1 MASEPA
7 SGARVAL
14 VIGNSAYESIG
25 FLANPKRDAAAMAA
39 ALQELGFEEV
49 ISATDLGR
57 TEFLARLREFYVKL
71 DRTETGLLFYAG
83 HGVQMRGRNYL
94 LPCDAQIARAGDL
107 RTNAV
112 PLDDIVRA
120 MSRRART
127 RLLFLDACR
136 NDPISDEAGGLTRG
150 VRSAAAAIGSDLA
163 EVGQGLARITATAG
177 TFVAYATEPGNV
189 ALDGSGD
196 NSPFTTALLQHI
208 ARPGLAVDDILME
221 VRVDVLEATEGKR
234 LPWSESALTR
244 RFQFKEGPAEPASRD
259 FELEYWNRVKDTD
272 NPDFLQSF
280 LHQFPN
286 GRHAEEARARL
297 GGVARRKEAADWE
310 LARSRETIAALANFL
325 RRHPNS
331 ARSGAARAKLFLR
344 QFTRGSLMFGSAVA
358 VTLAVFIP
366 LFAYLAHLVGNL
378 IPLYAADPSMAGIPE
393 AEMLAMGVRLLGV
406 SVAFFIGPWI
416 VFGVLLWVTL
426 ARMRGWPVRRTAL
439 AFVIALVPMVICIGF
454 VGAESARQNSSAAKQ
469 MSDAALKGLQL
480 KQQRDN
486 QQLEALKRAEKEG
499 GVPIPDL
506 GLVQQVAKA
515 EREVEALTWRLSHE
529 KRFIPLLGAGVAAIT
544 AFLTLLL
551 CAAAVS
557 GRRQVRLWG
566 PSIRGGALVAAVGVL
581 GWSIYS
587 HSAWNDATLAVL
599 FSVWVS
605 VCGFLALG
613 LVRAAASADALPGD
627 SPAPHAP

>member
-1 MASEPA
+1 MASVPA
-7 SGARVAL
+7 TGARVAL
-14 VIGNSAYESIG
+14 VIGNSAYQSIG

-39 ALQELGFEEV
+39 ALQDLGFDNV

-57 TEFLARLREFYVKL
+57 AEFLARLREFYSKL
-71 DRTETGLLFYAG
+71 DRAETGLLFYAG
-83 HGVQMRGRNYL
+83 HGVQMWGRNYL
-94 LPCDAQIARAGDL
+94 LSCDAQIAKAGDL

-120 MSRRART
+120 MSRRTKT

-136 NDPISDEAGGLTRG
+136 NDPISGEAGGLTRG
-150 VRSAAAAIGSDLA
+150 ARSAAAAIGSELP

-208 ARPGLAVDDILME
+208 AKPGLAVDDILME
-221 VRVDVLEATEGKR
+221 VRVDVLEATEGKQ
-234 LPWSESALTR
+234 LPWSESALTQ

-259 FELEYWNRVKDTD
+259 FEQEYWNRVKDTD

-286 GRHAEEARARL
+286 GRHAEEARVRL
-297 GGVARRKEAADWE
+297 GGVAKRKEAADWE
-310 LARSRETIAALANFL
+310 LARSRESIPALAHFL

-358 VTLAVFIP
+358 VILAVFIP

-378 IPLYAADPSMAGIPE
+378 VPLYIADPSMAGVSE
-393 AEMLAMGVRLLGV
+393 AEMIAVGMRLLGV
-406 SVAFFIGPWI
+406 MAAVFIGPWI

-426 ARMRGWPVRRTAL
+426 ARMRGRPVRRTGL
-439 AFVIALVPMVICIGF
+439 AFVIALVPMLICLGFIG
-454 VGAESARQNSSAAKQ
+454 VESVRQNSDAAKQ
-469 MSDAALKGLQL
+469 VNEAALKGVQL
-480 KQQRDN
+480 KQQRDT
-486 QQLEALKRAEKEG
+486 QQLEASKGTSDKALA
-499 GVPIPDL
+499 PIPDTDL
-506 GLVQQVAKA
+506 NQQVARA
-515 EREVEALTWRLSHE
+515 EREVEALTWRLSQE
-529 KRFIPLLGAGVAAIT
+529 RRFTPLLGAGVAAIT
-544 AFLTLLL
+544 TFLTLLM

-557 GRRQVRLWG
+557 GRKQARLWG
-566 PSIRGGALVAAVGVL
+566 PSIRGGALVAAAGVL

-587 HSAWNDATLAVL
+587 HSAWNDTMLAVL

-605 VCGFLALG
+605 ICGFLALG
-613 LVRAAASADALPGD
+613 LVRAAASDDALPAD
-627 SPAPHAP
+627 TPLEAH

>member
-39 ALQELGFEEV
+39 ALQELVFEEV

-57 TEFLARLREFYVKL
+57 TEFLAKLREFYAKL
-71 DRTETGLLFYAG
+71 DRAETGLLFYAG

-120 MSRRART
+120 MSRRTKT

-221 VRVDVLEATEGKR
+221 VRVDVLEATEGKQ

-259 FELEYWNRVKDTD
+259 FEQEYWNRVKDTD

-280 LHQFPN
+280 LHQFPD

-310 LARSRETIAALANFL
+310 LARSRETIPALAHFL

-331 ARSGAARAKLFLR
+331 ARAGAARAKLFLR

-378 IPLYAADPSMAGIPE
+378 IPQYVADPSMAGMPE
-393 AEMLAMGVRLLGV
+393 AEMLAMGMRLLGV
-406 SVAFFIGPWI
+406 SAAFFIGPWI

-426 ARMRGWPVRRTAL
+426 ARMRGRPVRRTAL
-439 AFVIALVPMVICIGF
+439 AFVIALVPMLICLGF
-454 VGAESARQNSSAAKQ
+454 IGAESARQSSDAAKLVNE
-469 MSDAALKGLQL
+469 AALKGMRL
-480 KQQRDN
+480 KQQV
-486 QQLEALKRAEKEG
+486 EASKRSEEK
-499 GVPIPDL
+499 GVPPPVPNLDL
-506 GLVQQVAKA
+506 AQQVAKA
-515 EREVEALTWRLSHE
+515 EREIESLTWRLSHE

-544 AFLTLLL
+544 TFLTLLL

-566 PSIRGGALVAAVGVL
+566 PSIRGGALLAAIGVL
-581 GWSIYS
+581 GWSIYT
-587 HSAWNDATLAVL
+587 HSAWNDTTLAVL

-605 VCGFLALG
+605 ICGFLALG
-613 LVRAAASADALPGD
+613 LVRAAASDDALPGD
-627 SPAPHAP
+627 TPAPHAP

>member
-1 MASEPA
+1 MP
-7 SGARVAL
+7 GGPDNGPKVAL
-14 VIGNSAYESIG
+14 VIGNSAYQSVG
-25 FLANPKRDAAAMAA
+25 FLANPQRDAAAMVE
-39 ALQELGFEEV
+39 ALQNLGFDDV
-49 ISATDLGR
+49 ISAIDLGR
-57 TEFLARLREFYVKL
+57 TDFLARLQDFCTKL
-71 DRTETGLLFYAG
+71 NRAETGLLFYAG
-83 HGVQMRGRNYL
+83 HGVQVRGRNYL
-94 LPCDAQIARAGDL
+94 LPCDARIARTSDL
-107 RTNAV
+107 RGNAV
-112 PLDDIVRA
+112 PLDDVVRA
-120 MSRRART
+120 MSRRAKT

-136 NDPISDEAGGLTRG
+136 NDPISGEAGGLTRG
-150 VRSAAAAIGSDLA
+150 TRSAPAIGSEIA

-196 NSPFTTALLQHI
+196 NSPFTTALLRHI
-208 ARPGLAVDDILME
+208 ARPGLAVDDIMME
-221 VRVDVLEATEGKR
+221 VRVDVLDATEGKQ

-244 RFQFKEGPAEPASRD
+244 RFQFKEGQAEPALRD
-259 FELEYWNRVKDTD
+259 FEQEYWNRVKDTD

-297 GGVARRKEAADWE
+297 GSVARRKEAADWE
-310 LARSRETIAALANFL
+310 LARSRETIPALAHFL

-331 ARSGAARAKLFLR
+331 ARAGAARAKLFLR

-358 VTLAVFIP
+358 VILAVFIP
-366 LFAYLAHLVGNL
+366 LFAYLAHLIGNL
-378 IPLYAADPSMAGIPE
+378 IPLYIADPSMAGIPE
-393 AEMLAMGVRLLGV
+393 AEMLAMGMRLLGV
-406 SVAFFIGPWI
+406 SAAFFIGPWI

-426 ARMRGWPVRRTAL
+426 ARMRGRPVRRTSL
-439 AFVIALVPMVICIGF
+439 AIAITLVPMLICLGF
-454 VGAESARQNSSAAKQ
+454 VGAESVRQNSSAAKQ
-469 MSDAALKGLQL
+469 MNEAAIKGIKL
-480 KQQRDN
+480 KQQRDA
-486 QQLEALKRAEKEG
+486 QQLEALRRAEKEG

-506 GLVQQVAKA
+506 GLVHQVANA

-544 AFLTLLL
+544 SFLTLLL

-581 GWSIYS
+581 SWSIYS
-587 HSAWNDATLAVL
+587 HSAWNDTTLAVL

-605 VCGFLALG
+605 ICGFLALG
-613 LVRAAASADALPGD
+613 LVRAAASDDALPADG
-627 SPAPHAP
+627 PAPHAP